1 MKYFTTKTKQKLNR
15 IINKINNQQPVSL
28 SERILLNKYS
38 EKAPHLITLIKDHY
52 LKFS

>member
-1 MKYFTTKTKQKLNR
+1 MKYFTTSTKQKLIL

-38 EKAPHLITLIKDHY
+38 AKAPFLIKMLEDIH
-52 LKFS
+52 

>member
-1 MKYFTTKTKQKLNR
+1 MKYFTTSTKKKLNL
-15 IINKINNQQPVSL
+15 IINKINLQKPVSL

-38 EKAPHLITLIKDHY
+38 AKAPYLLSMINDDS

>member
-1 MKYFTTKTKQKLNR
+1 MKYFTTSTKQKLIL
-15 IINKINNQQPVSL
+15 IINKINTQQPVSL

-38 EKAPHLITLIKDHY
+38 AKAPFLLTMLEDNS

>member
-38 EKAPHLITLIKDHY
+38 EKAPYLITLIKDNY

>member
-28 SERILLNKYS
+28 TERILLNKYL
-38 EKAPHLITLIKDHY
+38 EKAPYLITLIKDRY

>member
-1 MKYFTTKTKQKLNR
+1 MKYFTNSTKNR
-15 IINKINNQQPVSL
+15 IILIINKINNQQPVSL

-38 EKAPHLITLIKDHY
+38 EKAPYLITLIKDRY

>member
-1 MKYFTTKTKQKLNR
+1 MKYFTTKTKQKLNI

-38 EKAPHLITLIKDHY
+38 EKAPYLITLIKDHY